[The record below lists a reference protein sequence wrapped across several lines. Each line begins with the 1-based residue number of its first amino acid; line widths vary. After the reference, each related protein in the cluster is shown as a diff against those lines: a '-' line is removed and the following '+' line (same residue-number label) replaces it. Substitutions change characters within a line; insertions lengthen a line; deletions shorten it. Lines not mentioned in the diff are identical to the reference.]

1 MRKFYFVRQPDHMIE
16 CSDNLP
22 NQVNLHLIKQHH
34 KIFYTLEEA
43 LQYQKILGVEPERV
57 RIERNKEFRQL
68 GIDEIYGYKNSTEG
82 GIDMQKK
89 TFVITVEYPDGDHI
103 PSDEIAEVLH
113 ERMENIGEYL
123 DANIMDGVSGRM
135 KTTVWEFNEMKR

>member
-1 MRKFYFVRQPDHMIE
+1 MK
-16 CSDNLP
+16 
-22 NQVNLHLIKQHH
+22 
-34 KIFYTLEEA
+34 
-43 LQYQKILGVEPERV
+43 
-57 RIERNKEFRQL
+57 
-68 GIDEIYGYKNSTEG
+68 
-82 GIDMQKK
+82 KK

-113 ERMENIGEYL
+113 ERMETIGEYL

>member
-1 MRKFYFVRQPDHMIE
+1 MR
-16 CSDNLP
+16 
-22 NQVNLHLIKQHH
+22 
-34 KIFYTLEEA
+34 
-43 LQYQKILGVEPERV
+43 
-57 RIERNKEFRQL
+57 
-68 GIDEIYGYKNSTEG
+68 
-82 GIDMQKK
+82 KK
-89 TFVITVEYPDGDHI
+89 TFIITVEYPDGDHI

>member
-1 MRKFYFVRQPDHMIE
+1 MK
-16 CSDNLP
+16 
-22 NQVNLHLIKQHH
+22 
-34 KIFYTLEEA
+34 
-43 LQYQKILGVEPERV
+43 
-57 RIERNKEFRQL
+57 
-68 GIDEIYGYKNSTEG
+68 
-82 GIDMQKK
+82 KK